1 MTKELSKE
9 ILKKLEDFCESVKT
23 ALEVTEPEKKCKNFE
38 YVKYSATGA
47 PNTIIILFKGDE
59 KVTEINNDGPIK
71 RITIRREF
79 ESYLIKQNGEVYYID
94 DLFVDA
100 SNYDTI
106 NRLVKEHDERGM
118 PIIKHNT
125 CNDEP
130 IVDTL
135 ENITKKGIVI
145 NKTEKEGA
153 EKYIF
158 QLGNDLFHIKKVKNV
173 YSYKGIV
180 LHPRHAK
187 IIDKVVNE
195 YNSQFDKNRCGFD
208 CERGHVNSEEK
219 KDEVVLYRGRKIYDI
234 LDNSYILGDFRD
246 VNHRYFMLVDTNLKT
261 IRIATTDEGAFIEDD
276 DDIKTPLGTKETY
289 LVMLMISKYLEN
301 KNK

>member
-23 ALEVTEPEKKCKNFE
+23 ALEVTEPEKKCKSFE
-38 YVKYSATGA
+38 DVKFCATDK
-47 PNTIIILFKGDE
+47 PDKILIVFRGDE
-59 KVTEINNDGPIK
+59 KVTEIINDGPKRYIK
-71 RITIRREF
+71 IEGGINAT
-79 ESYLIKQNGEVYYID
+79 IKQIGPLYSID
-94 DLFVDA
+94 DKRVNA

-106 NRLVKEHDERGM
+106 NRLVKEYE
-118 PIIKHNT
+118 
-125 CNDEP
+125 
-130 IVDTL
+130 
-135 ENITKKGIVI
+135 
-145 NKTEKEGA
+145 
-153 EKYIF
+153 
-158 QLGNDLFHIKKVKNV
+158 
-173 YSYKGIV
+173 
-180 LHPRHAK
+180 AK
-187 IIDKVVNE
+187 
-195 YNSQFDKNRCGFD
+195 FDKNRGGYD